1 MGAYWALTKSLFSVA
16 EFPVSSGKIPVL
28 ILREFAGNALI
39 FLVVGRSTSPKALP
53 SVKISL
59 YFPGDQGS
67 RQGDRFADDCLHR
80 QFPTI
85 GRGLLAAHRERPAT
99 NRVAAASIVCFEPV
113 SRHEIGRESGPL
125 RARSGP
131 DCPHR
136 PGHLCPVTIAI
147 RSVWLWRV
155 LAGPPLCMSARAR
168 PAIESQDKRGALTAL
183 AS

>member
-1 MGAYWALTKSLFSVA
+1 MTAPFPGDEPFEKVLAWRAVPHMREMGAYTKSLFSVA

-80 QFPTI
+80 QV
-85 GRGLLAAHRERPAT
+85 RLM
-99 NRVAAASIVCFEPV
+99 C
-113 SRHEIGRESGPL
+113 
-125 RARSGP
+125 
-131 DCPHR
+131 
-136 PGHLCPVTIAI
+136 
-147 RSVWLWRV
+147 
-155 LAGPPLCMSARAR
+155 
-168 PAIESQDKRGALTAL
+168 
-183 AS
+183 